1 MSAAQTTTSD
11 IRLRSDTP
19 ALQGIFIYA
28 VLYFKKIEICVYVLC
43 NIS

>member
-28 VLYFKKIEICVYVLC
+28 VLYFKKLICVNVLC